1 MTSNTQHGNHR
12 KIIESFNK
20 SEARNTNRLEIFQE
34 IMARKAKKS
43 IAGKS
48 IGSTKQRQSKQTKES
63 PYIVDKVR

>member
-34 IMARKAKKS
+34 IMVRKAKKS
-43 IAGKS
+43 IAGKAQAPLN
-48 IGSTKQRQSKQTKES
+48 KDNLNRQK
-63 PYIVDKVR
+63 KVLISLIK